1 MAGFAYV
8 DTTGENITDFPRSTY
23 NIGLRY
29 DDLQSFSGNVKGH
42 YIKWSS
48 DTAHNSFIWDLYL
61 AKKLFTRDDKSAEAF
76 FSCRN
81 IFNATQFLDP
91 LFRSPGRWFEGGVRF
106 RF

>member
-1 MAGFAYV
+1 
-8 DTTGENITDFPRSTY
+8 
-23 NIGLRY
+23 
-29 DDLQSFSGNVKGH
+29 VKGH